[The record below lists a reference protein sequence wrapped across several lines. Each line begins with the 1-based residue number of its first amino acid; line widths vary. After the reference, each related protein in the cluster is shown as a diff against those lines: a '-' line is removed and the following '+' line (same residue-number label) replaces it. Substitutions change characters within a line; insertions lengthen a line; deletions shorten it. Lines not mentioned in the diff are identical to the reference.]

1 MFKNLLKD
9 DNIITIRPRNKY
21 LDTFRKFN
29 LVVYNNSIRSY
40 VFGKSILKLKATI
53 LQRQFLLNIT

>member
-9 DNIITIRPRNKY
+9 DNIITIRPRNEY

-29 LVVYNNSIRSY
+29 LVVYNSSIRSY
-40 VFGKSILKLKATI
+40 VFGKSILKFKATI